1 MLLKRYLATFLLLI
15 FCTPSYADQYEGR
28 VIKVID
34 GDTIWVRTNNK
45 HIKIRLSYI
54 DAPELKQTYG
64 VRSKNFLTNLILDKN
79 VQINANKKDRYNR
92 HLGEVYIHNVDESVF
107 VNAKML
113 KSGNA
118 WIYLKYRD
126 NSYLKNLENYA
137 RIKKIGLWSEET
149 PLEPWIYRRSK

>member
-1 MLLKRYLATFLLLI
+1 MLLKRHLATLLLLI
-15 FCTPSYADQYEGR
+15 ICTPSYADQYEGR

-34 GDTIWVRTNNK
+34 GDTIWVKTSNK

-54 DAPELKQTYG
+54 DAPELKQVHG

-79 VQINANKKDRYNR
+79 VQINTNKKDRYNR
-92 HLGEVYIHNVDESVF
+92 HLGEVYIHSADDSVF

-118 WIYLKYRD
+118 WIYLKHRD

-149 PLEPWIYRRSK
+149 PVEPWIYRRSK

>member
-1 MLLKRYLATFLLLI
+1 MLLKRYLATLLLLI
-15 FCTPSYADQYEGR
+15 ICTPSYADQYEGR

-34 GDTIWVRTNNK
+34 GDTIWVKTSNK

-118 WIYLKYRD
+118 WIYLKHRD

-149 PLEPWIYRRSK
+149 PVEPWIYRRSK

>member
-1 MLLKRYLATFLLLI
+1 MCIR
-15 FCTPSYADQYEGR
+15 DRYEGR

-34 GDTIWVRTNNK
+34 GDTIWVKTNNK

-64 VRSKNFLTNLILDKN
+64 VRSKDFLTNLILDKN

-92 HLGEVYIHNVDESVF
+92 HLGEVYIHNVNESVF

-149 PLEPWIYRRSK
+149 PVEPWIYRRSK

>member
-1 MLLKRYLATFLLLI
+1 MLLKRYLATLLLLI
-15 FCTPSYADQYEGR
+15 ILTPSYADQYEGR

-34 GDTIWVRTNNK
+34 GDTIWVKTNNK

-118 WIYLKYRD
+118 WIYLKHRD

-149 PLEPWIYRRSK
+149 PVEPWIYRRSK

>member
-15 FCTPSYADQYEGR
+15 ICTPSHAAQYEGR

-54 DAPELKQTYG
+54 DAPELKQTHG
-64 VRSKNFLTNLILDKN
+64 VRSKNFLTDLILDKN

>member
-1 MLLKRYLATFLLLI
+1 MLLKRYLATLLLLI
-15 FCTPSYADQYEGR
+15 ICTPSYADQYEGR

-34 GDTIWVRTNNK
+34 GDTIWVKTSNK

-118 WIYLKYRD
+118 WIYLKHRD

-137 RIKKIGLWSEET
+137 RIKKIGLWSEEA
-149 PLEPWIYRRSK
+149 PVEPWIYRRSK

>member
-1 MLLKRYLATFLLLI
+1 MLLKRYLVALLLLI
-15 FCTPSYADQYEGR
+15 FCIPSFADQYEGR

-54 DAPELKQTYG
+54 DAPELKQSYG
-64 VRSKNFLTNLILDKN
+64 VRSKDFLTNLILDKN

>member
-1 MLLKRYLATFLLLI
+1 MLLKRYLATLLLLI
-15 FCTPSYADQYEGR
+15 ICTPSYADQYEGR

-34 GDTIWVRTNNK
+34 GDTIWVKTNNK

-92 HLGEVYIHNVDESVF
+92 HLGEVYIHSANESVF

-118 WIYLKYRD
+118 WIYLKHRD

-149 PLEPWIYRRSK
+149 PVEPWIYRRSK

>member
-1 MLLKRYLATFLLLI
+1 MLLKRYLATLLLLI
-15 FCTPSYADQYEGR
+15 ICTPSYADQYEGR

-34 GDTIWVRTNNK
+34 GDTIWVKTSNK

-118 WIYLKYRD
+118 WIYLKHRD

-137 RIKKIGLWSEET
+137 RIKKIGLWSEKT
-149 PLEPWIYRRSK
+149 PVEPWIYRRSK

>member
-1 MLLKRYLATFLLLI
+1 MLLKRYLATLLLLI
-15 FCTPSYADQYEGR
+15 ICSPSYADQYEGR

-34 GDTIWVRTNNK
+34 GDTIWGKTNNK

-79 VQINANKKDRYNR
+79 VQIKANKKDRYNR
-92 HLGEVYIHNVDESVF
+92 HLGEVYIHSADDSVF

-126 NSYLKNLENYA
+126 NPYLKNLENHA
-137 RIKKIGLWSEET
+137 RIKK
-149 PLEPWIYRRSK
+149 

>member
-1 MLLKRYLATFLLLI
+1 MLLKRYLATLLLLI
-15 FCTPSYADQYEGR
+15 ICTPSYADQYEGR

-34 GDTIWVRTNNK
+34 GDTIWVKTNNK

-64 VRSKNFLTNLILDKN
+64 VRSKDFLTNLILDKN

-118 WIYLKYRD
+118 WIYLKHRD

-149 PLEPWIYRRSK
+149 PVEPWIYRRSK

>member
-1 MLLKRYLATFLLLI
+1 MLFKRYLIFSVLLV
-15 FCTPSYADQYEGR
+15 FCLPSYGDQYEAK

-34 GDTIWVRTNNK
+34 GDTVWVKSENK

-54 DAPELKQTYG
+54 DAPELKQVFG
-64 VRSKNFLTNLILDKN
+64 IRSKNFLTELILDKN

-92 HLGEVYIHNVDESVF
+92 HLGEIYIHNSNESIF
-107 VNAKML
+107 VNAKMI

-118 WIYLKYRD
+118 WVYKTYRD

-137 RIKKIGLWSEET
+137 RINKKGLWEEQDVVA
-149 PLEPWIYRRSK
+149 PWDYRRNK

>member
-1 MLLKRYLATFLLLI
+1 MLLKRYLATLLLLI
-15 FCTPSYADQYEGR
+15 ICTPSYADQYEGR

-34 GDTIWVRTNNK
+34 GDTIWVKTSNK

-64 VRSKNFLTNLILDKN
+64 VRSKDFLTNLILDKN

-92 HLGEVYIHNVDESVF
+92 HLGEVYIHSADDSVF

-118 WIYLKYRD
+118 WIYLKHRD

-149 PLEPWIYRRSK
+149 PVEPWIYRRSK